1 MKQLQIELA
10 DKRADEVKAAAENG
24 WVRSESEVIQAALLE
39 YVRRHRYELVEQDQ
53 REDIAWALKQQTN
66 QETPTCRL

>member
-24 WVRSESEVIQAALLE
+24 WFRSESEVIQAALLE
-39 YVRRHRYELVEQDQ
+39 YVRRHRYELVEQYQ

-66 QETPTCRL
+66 QEAPTCRL